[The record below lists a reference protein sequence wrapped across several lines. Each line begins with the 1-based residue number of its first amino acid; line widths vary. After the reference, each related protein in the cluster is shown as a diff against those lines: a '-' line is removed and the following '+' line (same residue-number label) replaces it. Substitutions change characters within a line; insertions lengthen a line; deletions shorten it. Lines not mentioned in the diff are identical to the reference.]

1 MTTMMVKVIVQ
12 DLHDLWHWFGHV
24 TKSIVMMI
32 LSSALPAKLV
42 DGIGWQLL
50 GSKKIFVMNTEQVL
64 SLLHG
69 FTYQYV
75 RE

>member
-1 MTTMMVKVIVQ
+1 VA
-12 DLHDLWHWFGHV
+12 LWFGHV

-32 LSSALPAKLV
+32 LSSTLPAKLV

>member
-1 MTTMMVKVIVQ
+1 VA
-12 DLHDLWHWFGHV
+12 LWFGHV
-24 TKSIVMMI
+24 TKSIVTMI
-32 LSSALPAKLV
+32 LSSTLPAKLV

-69 FTYQYV
+69 FMYQYV